1 MPLNI
6 RQDPKQKQSAPD
18 QVFEKFPIDR
28 PGKIIFVGH
37 HLSTKTSFRCL
48 IRSISLA
55 GAELEVSPHLP
66 VPNNFF
72 LEILGIH
79 DDIGCTLMRREE
91 ERVTIGFNMLI
102 DAEFLHHVIRLGFET
117 SH

>member
-1 MPLNI
+1 MPFTTIPNSKNTTL
-6 RQDPKQKQSAPD
+6 PPD
-18 QVFEKFPIDR
+18 HPFEKFAIDR

-48 IRSISLA
+48 VRTMSLF
-55 GAELEVSPHLP
+55 GAELEFSPHLP
-66 VPNNFF
+66 VPKNFF

-79 DDIGCTLMRREE
+79 DEIGCTLIRREE
-91 ERVTIGFNMLI
+91 EKVTVGFNMLI
-102 DAEFLHHVIRLGFET
+102 DPEFLHHVIRLSFET

>member
-1 MPLNI
+1 MPLNMD
-6 RQDPKQKQSAPD
+6 QDPRTNGSRD
-18 QVFEKFPIDR
+18 QAFEKFPIDH

-48 IRSISLA
+48 IRSISLY
-55 GAELEVSPHLP
+55 GAELEVSPNLP

-79 DDIGCTLMRREE
+79 DDIGCTLIRREE
-91 ERVTIGFNMLI
+91 ERVTVGFNMLI
-102 DAEFLHHVIRLGFET
+102 DAEFLHHVIRLSFET

>member
-1 MPLNI
+1 MPLNMD
-6 RQDPKQKQSAPD
+6 QDTKTNGSREHA
-18 QVFEKFPIDR
+18 FEKFSIDR

-48 IRSISLA
+48 IRSISLH

-79 DDIGCTLMRREE
+79 DDIGCTVIRREE
-91 ERVTIGFNMLI
+91 EKVTVGFNMLI
-102 DAEFLHHVIRLGFET
+102 DAEFLHHVIRLNFET